1 MSERLKILLNGERDK
16 NIVNTDNFL
25 DIDINSSKRPIPLNN
40 ITHIVD
46 SSEQFNLERQNS
58 DIYRISGNI
67 SSYISNSLY
76 IIPVSAGT
84 KNQYVDTVDVENL
97 NGFFGFTSNIEGN
110 ICRYTELP
118 PTSNDISFFDS
129 DEQSNYRL
137 LLTYPKQIDDTIV
150 LVNNGKPL
158 SEGIPIIEITPIE
171 ISGKIISLFRTAI
184 NHGLSEGD
192 EINLK
197 NINLKNSNQKTSQ
210 PVIKLG
216 GSSLFEQPK
225 ERCFVLDIL
234 FNDINIIS
242 SPVLSSITF
251 KKVIDG
257 IESKYYMRKFSGIT
271 TGDLSEYDITNTS
284 FARNINTQRE
294 VNFSFKNDL
303 DVSTLR
309 DNLGR
314 PLTELYVTII
324 KETSDVLKDN
334 SDFNFSWT
342 EISGGFLTEKNRI
355 VNYNVKAHSDNA
367 YPQVYFNDI
376 KYSDSIFDG
385 DIVEYNQKSLLE
397 TKLEDVYHR
406 VNLQERQDNGNVE
419 GYFYKPHYLYK
430 IRDFSTY
437 ISEGTTA
444 TTYNIPYYA
453 VDEVVLDSSGNTINT
468 GLLIWR
474 DLLDKGYIDGGDA
487 GVDLPFV
494 NGRHYIF
501 NNIRFY
507 LRRQDPPCN
516 ITEGIFNINT
526 QTEWVNDGGIVISIN
541 GDNFTGIK
549 YKGDYNLGTR
559 LTSGKCK
566 DINLTIINDID
577 QKC

>member
-1 MSERLKILLNGERDK
+1 MGERLKILLNGERDK
-16 NIVNTDNFL
+16 NIVNSDNFL
-25 DIDINSSKRPIPLNN
+25 DIDINSSNRPIPLNN
-40 ITHIVD
+40 ISHIVD

-58 DIYRISGNI
+58 DLYRISGNI
-67 SSYISNSLY
+67 SSYVSNSLY
-76 IIPVSAGT
+76 IIPLSGSSGE
-84 KNQYVDTVDVENL
+84 QYVDTIDVENL
-97 NGFFGFTSNIEGN
+97 NGFFGFTSAVEGN

-129 DEQSNYRL
+129 DAQPNYRL
-137 LLTYPKQIDDTIV
+137 LLTYPKVIDDTIV
-150 LVNNGKPL
+150 LIKSGKPI
-158 SEGIPIIEITPIE
+158 SDGVPIIEVLPIE

-184 NHGLSEGD
+184 NHNLVVGD

-197 NINLKNSNQKTSQ
+197 NIKLKNSTQQYSQ
-210 PVIKLG
+210 PIVKLG
-216 GSSLFEQPK
+216 GTPTYEQSE
-225 ERCFVLDIL
+225 ERYFVLDIL
-234 FNDINIIS
+234 YSDIDLRLITT
-242 SPVLSSITF
+242 LTF

-257 IESKYYMRKFSGIT
+257 VESKYYMRKFSGIT

-284 FARNINTQRE
+284 FARTINTQRD
-294 VNFSFKNDL
+294 VNFSFKSEV

-324 KETSDVLKDN
+324 KETNPVVKEN
-334 SDFNFSWT
+334 TDFNFSWT
-342 EISGGFLTEKNRI
+342 ELSGGFLTENSKNI
-355 VNYNVKAHSDNA
+355 NYNIKAHGDKS
-367 YPQVYFNDI
+367 YPQVYMNNI
-376 KYSDSIFDG
+376 KYTDKLFNG

-406 VNLQERQDNGNVE
+406 INLKERQDVGDVE
-419 GYFYKPHYLYK
+419 GYFYKSHYLYK
-430 IRDFSTY
+430 IRDYSTY
-437 ISEGTTA
+437 IENGTTA

-453 VDEVVLDSSGNTINT
+453 IDEIRVDSSGNTVNT

-494 NGRHYIF
+494 NGRHYGY

-516 ITEGIFNINT
+516 ITEGIFNIST
-526 QTEWVNDGGIVISIN
+526 QSTWVNDGGIVAGVN
-541 GDNFTGIK
+541 GNNFTGLK
-549 YKGDYNLGTR
+549 YKGEYNLGKR
-559 LTSGKCK
+559 LTPGKCK
-566 DINLTIINDID
+566 DINLIVLNDID